1 MSKIERRFAG
11 QIELRAATREDS
23 VGVLAGYASVFNRDS
38 VDLGGFIER
47 VAPGAFAQ
55 AIREGDVCALWSHE
69 NESVLGR
76 MSAGTLRLRED
87 EIGLAFEID
96 LPDTSCGR
104 DAAVTIKRGD
114 VRAMSF
120 GFCAEEESW
129 TFDAEPAIRTL
140 QRVSLYEISPVAF
153 PAYVDST
160 VALRSLDAA
169 RAAAKPEALA
179 STAFRSVAR
188 ARMAGRL
195 ILSA

>member
-1 MSKIERRFAG
+1 MKIERRYAG

-23 VGVLAGYASVFNRDS
+23 VGVLAGYAAVFNRES
-38 VDLGGFIER
+38 VDLGGFVER

-55 AIREGDVCALWSHE
+55 SISGGDVCALWSHE

-87 EIGLAFEID
+87 DVGLAFEID

-104 DAAVTIKRGD
+104 DASVSVRRGD
-114 VRAMSF
+114 VRGMSF
-120 GFCAEEESW
+120 GFCAEEETW

-140 QRVSLYEISPVAF
+140 QRVSLVEISPVAF

-169 RAAAKPEALA
+169 RAAVKPAA
-179 STAFRSVAR
+179 AIPAIRSVAR